1 MKSNFVQSDGD
12 QYHRVRKK
20 RQPSI
25 IISSPSPLAFVEDG
39 GDLAA
44 RKWRVKFM
52 RRGWEPPYPFGKSE
66 EVVIAASR
74 REAIEI
80 VMASG
85 VVSPGY
91 KVSASPV
98 KALEQRD

>member
-1 MKSNFVQSDGD
+1 M
-12 QYHRVRKK
+12 RKK

-25 IISSPSPLAFVEDG
+25 IISLPSPLAFVEDG
-39 GDLAA
+39 GLGDLAA

-80 VMASG
+80 VTGSG

>member
-1 MKSNFVQSDGD
+1 M
-12 QYHRVRKK
+12 RKK

-25 IISSPSPLAFVEDG
+25 IISSPNPPAFVDAG
-39 GDLAA
+39 GPGDLTP
-44 RKWRVKFM
+44 RKWRVKFL

-66 EVVIAASR
+66 EVVTAASR

-80 VMASG
+80 VKGSG

-91 KVSASPV
+91 KVSASPI
-98 KALEQRD
+98 KALEKRD